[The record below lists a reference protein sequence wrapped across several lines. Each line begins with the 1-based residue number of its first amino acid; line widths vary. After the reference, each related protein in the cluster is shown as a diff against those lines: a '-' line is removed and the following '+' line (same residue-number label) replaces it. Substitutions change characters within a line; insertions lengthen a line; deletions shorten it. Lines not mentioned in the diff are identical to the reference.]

1 MTTLRSRIRP
11 NVYALINGTG
21 WLLFYATFGCMLLLV
36 VIATSFFW
44 IPVACKLWFE
54 EKPVVE
60 GVIDWFGNDLLNV
73 RI

>member
-21 WLLFYATFGCMLLLV
+21 WIVFYTALGCMLLLV

-44 IPVACKLWFE
+44 IPLACKLWFE

-60 GVIDWFGNDLLNV
+60 GVLDWFRDGLLNW
-73 RI
+73 RG